1 MRAKVGNQTDQPNWA
16 KRAHADSKHQP
27 CSFYMVTCP
36 DQRHKAHKHSLHLTE
51 VHSHVMHKA
60 IRVGQQIKVKLKMG
74 VHHVEGYQNYLPV
87 IRMYLNRGT
96 SNTLLPFSSCDQYL
110 NSYRSSMSPLK
121 FSSCCPLTSI
131 LRQYYGQKVKYTVM
145 MRTAPRDHKVLKPH

>member
-1 MRAKVGNQTDQPNWA
+1 MSCTRPVK
-16 KRAHADSKHQP
+16 
-27 CSFYMVTCP
+27 
-36 DQRHKAHKHSLHLTE
+36 L
-51 VHSHVMHKA
+51 
-60 IRVGQQIKVKLKMG
+60 RVGQQIKVKLKMG

-110 NSYRSSMSPLK
+110 NSYRSSMSPLT

-131 LRQYYGQKVKYTVM
+131 LRQYYDQKVKYTVK
-145 MRTAPRDHKVLKPH
+145 MRTAPRDHKVLKPHWTQNRPAVKLLSQPKITMWRKKSFFLNHHAAYSITGNQYSDHYLTLADCL